1 MHSFEQVAKA
11 DCECSLCFLQTEE
24 TCKENT
30 ELKKKNPGKRF
41 K

>member
-1 MHSFEQVAKA
+1 VHSFEQVAKA
-11 DCECSLCFLQTEE
+11 ACECSLCFLQTEE
-24 TCKENT
+24 TGKENT